1 VNKITP
7 IIKFR
12 QLLILTTHYW
22 FINDEKPKSKT
33 SGKKACN
40 SGIKC
45 PDYSLAEKQPFNIF
59 CVGIRKLII
68 FEIVYRNYYPNK
80 I

>member
-33 SGKKACN
+33 SGKKTSN
-40 SGIKC
+40 SGRKC
-45 PDYSLAEKQPFNIF
+45 QDYSLAEKQPFNIF
-59 CVGIRKLII
+59 CAGVGKLII
-68 FEIVYRNYYPNK
+68 FEIV
-80 I
+80 